1 MLTNSEL
8 NNYESFS
15 GKYVKGDSTKPLHQ
29 CNFYGSVEAGNKL
42 KEMLVLGAS
51 RPWKEAM
58 EVMTGEPKMD
68 TDAIREYFAP
78 LELWL
83 RAENKKNGVTVG
95 WEHSDDE
102 VMCKSPPTRGH
113 PKIRAVTEEEVK
125 CPKGQ
130 IYNQV
135 QRKCV
140 SKFFG

>member
-1 MLTNSEL
+1 M
-8 NNYESFS
+8 
-15 GKYVKGDSTKPLHQ
+15 
-29 CNFYGSVEAGNKL
+29 EAGNKL
-42 KEMLVLGAS
+42 KEMLRLGGS

-83 RAENKKNGVTVG
+83 RAENKKSGVTVG

-102 VMCKSPPTRGH
+102 VMCESRLD
-113 PKIRAVTEEEVK
+113 RAVTEEVVK

-130 IYNQV
+130 VYNV
-135 QRKCV
+135 RLGKCV